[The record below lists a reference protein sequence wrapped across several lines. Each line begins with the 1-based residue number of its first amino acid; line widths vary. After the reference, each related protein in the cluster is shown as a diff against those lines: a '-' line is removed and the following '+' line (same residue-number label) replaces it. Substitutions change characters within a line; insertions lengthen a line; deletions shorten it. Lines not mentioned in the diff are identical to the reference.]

1 MSEEYPRVPTEEE
14 KAILKEHHMNE
25 ESWLVIFRNK
35 REMEVISKRSH
46 RRKVIYMNKTVSE
59 LEDTEA
65 RR

>member
-25 ESWLVIFRNK
+25 EGWLVIFRNN
-35 REMEVISKRSH
+35 REMDVISRRSH
-46 RRKVIYMNKTVSE
+46 MRKVIYMNKTVSE

>member
-25 ESWLVIFRNK
+25 EGWLVIFRNK
-35 REMEVISKRSH
+35 REMDVISKRSH
-46 RRKVIYMNKTVSE
+46 MRKVIYMNKTVSE
-59 LEDTEA
+59 LKDTEA

>member
-25 ESWLVIFRNK
+25 ESWLVIFRNR
-35 REMEVISKRSH
+35 RELDVISKRSH
-46 RRKVIYMNKTVSE
+46 MRKVIYMNKTVSE